1 MASDICGCLRFHP
14 NYRSLPQDAPSMM
27 DVIVHAFVTLFVIID
42 PIAVSAIFIGLTQG
56 GDDSYRRRMAV
67 RGTAIAAIVLLV
79 FAFLGEYLFFALGIT
94 LPAFSIAGGA
104 LLFLLAIDMVLA
116 RRSGLRSTTV
126 SEDREA
132 DRKEDISVFPLAIP
146 LITGPGAMTSVLL
159 LMERYSGNV
168 LRQFAVVVVVVAVM
182 ALTFAALSYAS
193 KVTRLLG
200 VTGVNVVGR
209 VFGIILAA
217 LAVQFILNGLK
228 GSGLI

>member
-1 MASDICGCLRFHP
+1 MI
-14 NYRSLPQDAPSMM
+14 NV
-27 DVIVHAFVTLFVIID
+27 VIHAFVTLFVIVD
-42 PIAVSAIFIGLTQG
+42 PIAVAALFIGLTEG
-56 GDDSYRRRMAV
+56 GDDTYRRRMAI

-79 FAFLGEYLFFALGIT
+79 FAFVGEYLFRALGIT

-146 LITGPGAMTSVLL
+146 LITGPGALTSVLL
-159 LMERYSGNV
+159 LMEKNSGDLI
-168 LRQFAVVVVVVAVM
+168 LRFAVVGVVLVVM
-182 ALTFAALSYAS
+182 ALTYAALAYAS
-193 KVTRLLG
+193 KVTRFLG

-228 GSGLI
+228 GSGLV

>member
-1 MASDICGCLRFHP
+1 MI
-14 NYRSLPQDAPSMM
+14 N
-27 DVIVHAFVTLFVIID
+27 VVVHAFVTLFVIVD
-42 PIAVSAIFIGLTQG
+42 PIAVAAIFIGLTHG

-79 FAFLGEYLFFALGIT
+79 FAFVGEYLFRALGIT

-126 SEDREA
+126 SEEREA
-132 DRKEDISVFPLAIP
+132 DQKEDISVFPLAIP
-146 LITGPGAMTSVLL
+146 LITGPGALTSVLL
-159 LMERYSGNV
+159 LMEKNSGDLILDV
-168 LRQFAVVVVVVAVM
+168 AVVGVVLAVM
-182 ALTFAALSYAS
+182 ALTYAALAYATS
-193 KVTRLLG
+193 VTRLLG

>member
-1 MASDICGCLRFHP
+1 MI
-14 NYRSLPQDAPSMM
+14 
-27 DVIVHAFVTLFVIID
+27 DVVVHAFVTLFVIVD
-42 PIAVSAIFIGLTQG
+42 PIAVAAIFIGLTQG
-56 GDDSYRRRMAV
+56 GDDGYRRRMAV

-79 FAFLGEYLFFALGIT
+79 FAFVGQYLFLALGIT

-126 SEDREA
+126 SEEREA
-132 DRKEDISVFPLAIP
+132 DQKEDISVFPLAIP
-146 LITGPGAMTSVLL
+146 LITGPGALTSVLL
-159 LMERYSGNV
+159 LMERTSGN
-168 LRQFAVVVVVVAVM
+168 LILQFAVLGVVVVVM
-182 ALTFAALSYAS
+182 ALTYAALAYAG
-193 KVTRLLG
+193 KMTRLLG

-228 GSGLI
+228 GSGLV